1 MSIVGANLGTMRES
15 IKQWSQRK
23 SIPDAV
29 LNDFINIAVTRA
41 TRALRIPPMEKSLS
55 QLVDA
60 DGYFEIP
67 SDFIEVIEVVS
78 VRSDKNIILERKAI
92 HEVDYMNNLSPGCP
106 KFFARYK
113 GSFRIGPYD
122 SPAYDVPE
130 DQDVVELYYY
140 ATFAALTDD
149 ADCNWLISNAGDM
162 ILYGA
167 MSELAS
173 YTRDDEGEQRWTAK
187 YSQEVQLLQGIED
200 RSAWQGGTLG
210 ISIAGSH

>member
-1 MSIVGANLGTMRES
+1 MSIVGADLGTMRAS

-41 TRALRIPPMEKSLS
+41 TRALRIPPMEKSVT

-60 DGYFEIP
+60 SGYFDIP

-78 VRSDKNIILERKAI
+78 VRSDQNIILERKAI
-92 HEVDYMNNLSPGCP
+92 HEVDYMNNLSPARP
-106 KFFARYK
+106 KFFGRYK
-113 GSFRIGPYD
+113 GSFRVGPYD
-122 SPAYDVPE
+122 SPAFTVGV
-130 DQDVVELYYY
+130 DQDTVDMYYY
-140 ATFAALTDD
+140 ATFAALIDD
-149 ADCNWLISNAGDM
+149 TDCNWLISNAGDL

-167 MSELAS
+167 MSELSS

-210 ISIAGSH
+210 ISLAGSH